1 MRKGISAVLLPLLL
15 AVVVLTSCRQDGGT
29 GTLRIILDSTN
40 GNTRLISPENYP
52 LDVVKYRISGS
63 GPGGATFNITTTKT
77 SATLEGLAVGVWSL
91 AATGLNE
98 NDDGIVQGMTEF
110 TLTANSTSAV
120 IKLDELVGQG
130 NLSVS
135 AVWDADTTKDPEVK
149 FILTPQHG
157 DQGET
162 IPATISS
169 GEASFIKQNLESG
182 SYILQAQL
190 YDSGVLVAG
199 FTEAVRIV
207 ADETS
212 SAEIS
217 FSLDRFPITPGS
229 LQLLDQSG
237 IPVQCTIEGI
247 GEEVNAGETVSVAL
261 TPSRNTGMDC
271 TVSWYVDG
279 ILTATGM
286 QAEIEFTPGHHRLDA
301 VAYTDKIGS
310 YGSTFI
316 SFDAVISTTPG
327 IPGNR
332 IMFDRTSSG
341 LNVGASTLMH
351 ILPDGK
357 LVVFS
362 GQNRSMQLASL
373 VRNDIDVL
381 DSWTSS
387 EYPPLQN
394 MPASA
399 VSGVKDGNNNHA
411 LLLGTN
417 NGANTV
423 HFNYNSSTGTID
435 YIEESGIYRCS
446 LNDYQTFSK
455 IMGPAFY
462 DPVQDRYMMLA
473 SDEDGNAY
481 LLNREMR
488 KLEPFK
494 DFTYDGC
501 DYTLRASLLDGLVF
515 TDVVAI
521 DMSTDRRHYIMG
533 SSHGDVVVADEVT
546 DQFGVVWKTDM
557 RKTSLERT
565 KLSGLRVIDA
575 AAGDM
580 AVITGKD
587 YISVYDIGAD
597 EELSHTVVTGAD
609 FQDMA
614 FNHETG
620 HIYLLDS
627 GASRLLTYQL
637 DQISGRI
644 EQVGATDTTEEYDAM
659 ELSPNG
665 TILILYGKNGIQS
678 FDVFRINIR

>member
-1 MRKGISAVLLPLLL
+1 MRKVISTVLFSLLL
-15 AVVVLTSCRQDGGT
+15 AAAVLTSCRQDGGT
-29 GTLRIILDSTN
+29 GTLRIILDNTN
-40 GNTRLISPENYP
+40 GNARLISPENYP

-63 GPGGATFNITTTKT
+63 GPGGATFNITTTRT
-77 SATLEGLAVGVWSL
+77 SATLEGLAVGTWNL
-91 AATGLNE
+91 TATGLNE
-98 NDDGIVQGMTEF
+98 NDDGIVQGGTEF
-110 TLTANSTSAV
+110 TLTASNTSAV

-149 FILTPQHG
+149 FILTAQYG
-157 DQGET
+157 NDGET
-162 IPATISS
+162 IPAAISS
-169 GEASFIKQNLESG
+169 GEASFIKQNLEAG

-247 GEEVNAGETVSVAL
+247 GDEVNAGETVHVAL
-261 TPSRNTGMDC
+261 TPSRSTGMDC

-286 QAEIEFTPGHHRLDA
+286 QAEMEFTPGHHRLDA

-310 YGSTFI
+310 YGSTFV
-316 SFDAVISTTPG
+316 SFDAVINTAPG

-332 IMFDRTSSG
+332 IMFDRATSG
-341 LNVGASTLMH
+341 LDVGTNSLMH

-362 GQNRSMQLASL
+362 SQGRSMQLANI
-373 VRNDIDVL
+373 VRNEIDVL

-387 EYPPLQN
+387 EYPVLQN
-394 MPASA
+394 IPVSA

-423 HFNYNSSTGTID
+423 HFNYNSSTGMID

-446 LNDYQTFSK
+446 LNNYQTFSK
-455 IMGPAFY
+455 IIGPAFY

-488 KLEPFK
+488 RLEPFE

-501 DYTLRASLLDGLVF
+501 DYTLRASLLDNLVF

-521 DMSTDRRHYIMG
+521 DMSTDRKHYIMG
-533 SSHGDVVVADEVT
+533 SSRGDVVVAGEVT

-557 RKTSLERT
+557 RKTSLDRT
-565 KLSGLRVIDA
+565 RLDGLRVIDA
-575 AAGDM
+575 ASGDM

-587 YISVYDIGAD
+587 YISIYDIGAD
-597 EELSHTVVTGAD
+597 EELSHTVVAGAD

-614 FNHETG
+614 FNHETD
-620 HIYLLDS
+620 HIYLIDS
-627 GASRLLTYQL
+627 SKNKLLTYRL
-637 DQISGRI
+637 DPMSGEI
-644 EQVGATDTTEEYDAM
+644 EQVGSTDTAEAYDTM

-665 TILILYGKNGIQS
+665 TVLILYGKNGIQS
-678 FDVFRINIR
+678 FDVFRINIS